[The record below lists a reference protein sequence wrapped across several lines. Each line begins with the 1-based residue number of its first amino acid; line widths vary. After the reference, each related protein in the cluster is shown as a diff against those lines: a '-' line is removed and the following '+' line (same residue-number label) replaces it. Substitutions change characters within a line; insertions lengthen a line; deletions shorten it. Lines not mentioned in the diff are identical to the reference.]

1 MYVKFIKGKGLR
13 MGRAFG
19 YYKCPSFILI
29 SLYLFHIRI
38 CPSKKVHDNIPQS
51 G

>member
-1 MYVKFIKGKGLR
+1 MYIKLHKGKR
-13 MGRAFG
+13 VVKGRTFG
-19 YYKCPSFILI
+19 YYKCSEFILI

-38 CPSKKVHDNIPQS
+38 CPSKEVYDNLDQC

>member
-1 MYVKFIKGKGLR
+1 MYIKFHKGKRVGK
-13 MGRAFG
+13 GRTFD
-19 YYKCPSFILI
+19 YYKCSEFILI

-38 CPSKKVHDNIPQS
+38 CPSKEVYDNLDQC

>member
-1 MYVKFIKGKGLR
+1 MYIKFHKGKRVGT
-13 MGRAFG
+13 GRVFD
-19 YYKCPSFILI
+19 YYKCSEFTLI

-38 CPSKKVHDNIPQS
+38 CPSKEVYDNLDQC

>member
-1 MYVKFIKGKGLR
+1 MYIKFHKGTKVKKGR
-13 MGRAFG
+13 TFG
-19 YYKCPSFILI
+19 YYKCSDFTLI

-38 CPSKKVHDNIPQS
+38 CQSKEDYNNLPQA